1 MQKRSI
7 IREVFEARNKIITYL
22 SMNGFSDMREEDLAE
37 LAARNHRRF
46 INMALAPRDILL
58 KSAAWWRSTEIACG
72 KSAHRSAG

>member
-1 MQKRSI
+1 M
-7 IREVFEARNKIITYL
+7 IRQAFEARDKIITYL

-58 KSAAWWRSTEIACG
+58 KSVAAWWRSTEIACG